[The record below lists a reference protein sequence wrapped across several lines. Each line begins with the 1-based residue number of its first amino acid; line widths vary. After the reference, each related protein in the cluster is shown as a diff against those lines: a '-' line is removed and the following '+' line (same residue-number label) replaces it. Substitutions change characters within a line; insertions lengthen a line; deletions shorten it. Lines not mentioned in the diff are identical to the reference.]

1 MEAPKSPALPRLR
14 KHIELLDL
22 VINEGYDVEI
32 IDREEGSKD
41 SEGNPVEQCFIDHV
55 AEAQLVEIRDALDWT
70 LTFLENRRD
79 YHRKRQTQ
87 QKIEM
92 ALLEEKLASA
102 GVDVRKL
109 KSDAVRL
116 AEDAIIDS
124 DD

>member
-14 KHIELLDL
+14 KHIQTIDEVIDSGVDVTFGDAILPEAFL
-22 VINEGYDVEI
+22 VDV
-32 IDREEGSKD
+32 
-41 SEGNPVEQCFIDHV
+41 
-55 AEAQLVEIRDALDWT
+55 RDALDWT

-102 GVDVRKL
+102 GIDVRKL

-124 DD
+124 ED